1 MELTTS
7 SFQLQPIWQY
17 QPLLRTPHLVL
28 HPKKRNVDSDSD
40 SESSD
45 DDSFNV
51 STTQNSF
58 KKVEPTPSKKLITD
72 TEEASDDDKPNEIK
86 SLKIVVYNYKK
97 WE

>member
-1 MELTTS
+1 MAIPTATS
-7 SFQLQPIWQY
+7 NASSRFAS
-17 QPLLRTPHLVL
+17 
-28 HPKKRNVDSDSD
+28 KKRNVDSD